1 MKSFTRKNGNIVQLE
16 AKTLEY
22 YTNQAL
28 QKAKTL
34 QAQVPAHFIWLV
46 RNKALDFILSLPKP
60 T

>member
-1 MKSFTRKNGNIVQLE
+1 MKSFTRKNGSFVQLD

-34 QAQVPAHFIWLV
+34 QAQVSARVI
-46 RNKALDFILSLPKP
+46 
-60 T
+60 